1 MGLISDEF
9 YSQKKFHRDYNSGV
23 ELISIYRGGNA
34 MSTTMLDITL
44 HIDEETTHDERE
56 DLRDAFLS
64 KNGVMT
70 ADCRDERPHL
80 MIVGYDP
87 EDITAIELLATAQN
101 RGYCAEMIAL

>member
-1 MGLISDEF
+1 
-9 YSQKKFHRDYNSGV
+9 
-23 ELISIYRGGNA
+23 
-34 MSTTMLDITL
+34 MSTTMIDITL

-87 EDITAIELLATAQN
+87 EDITAIELLTTAQN
-101 RGYCAEMIAL
+101 HGYHAEMIAL